1 MDRKENSWKNSKGRK
16 RRFVEGDS
24 HEVAGKLGNFIV
36 DRREARE
43 ERDRER
49 EKSVQQ

>member
-1 MDRKENSWKNSKGRK
+1 MEYITVETGQKWISSRQWIARKIPGRIARRK

-36 DRREARE
+36 DR
-43 ERDRER
+43 
-49 EKSVQQ
+49 